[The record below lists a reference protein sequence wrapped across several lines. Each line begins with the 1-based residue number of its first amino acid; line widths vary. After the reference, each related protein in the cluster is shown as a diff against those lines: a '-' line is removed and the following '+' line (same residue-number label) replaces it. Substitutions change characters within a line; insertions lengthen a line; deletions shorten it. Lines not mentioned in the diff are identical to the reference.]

1 MSIDYQQGMDD
12 CREGRPAQSNA
23 SDEYNRGYG
32 YQYHLDAVHAEQ
44 MWQLSQETRSL
55 M

>member
-12 CREGRPAQSNA
+12 CREGKPAQSNA

-44 MWQLSQETRSL
+44 MRQLSQEIRED